1 MKITHKQNICFQ
13 IETWHLHANEFF
25 QFGQIELQK
34 LKNLRKSYCKSVIE
48 CNGFKQWNVAIG
60 SKNNECQLCS
70 CVFFAHKEEKLEL
83 NKLLERVPIPVKE
96 SIEEPS
102 AKVKWLVPIH

>member
-1 MKITHKQNICFQ
+1 MVLSSEMFRLDFRHS
-13 IETWHLHANEFF
+13 LVS
-25 QFGQIELQK
+25 G
-34 LKNLRKSYCKSVIE
+34 LRPSSGE
-48 CNGFKQWNVAIG
+48 ERGLPNRGWWSSLWNVAIG
-60 SKNNECQLCS
+60 SKNNECQLCF